1 MYVSEFTFDHLRK
14 AEDERFTR
22 ELEFRRRAQE
32 LSAERT
38 PQAAKGRWELMG
50 RLVHPGRVSARRLS
64 HP

>member
-22 ELEFRRRAQE
+22 ELEFRRRARE
-32 LSAERT
+32 SSAERT
-38 PQAAKGRWELMG
+38 SETWKGRWELIE